1 MPFMDVGI
9 RDFKAKL
16 GRDSGLKVRT
26 RCGMSKISIGITGL
40 SEIKFEITG
49 TLLGTLSMDNRQ
61 FLLRNNN
68 MVENLKVTCFY
79 LVNRL

>member
-1 MPFMDVGI
+1 MKAGI
-9 RDFKAKL
+9 RDFKEKR
-16 GRDSGLKVRT
+16 GRDSGLKVRAG
-26 RCGMSKISIGITGL
+26 CGMSKISIGIKGL

-68 MVENLKVTCFY
+68 MVENLKVT
-79 LVNRL
+79 NRL

>member
-1 MPFMDVGI
+1 MKAGI
-9 RDFKAKL
+9 RDFKAKR
-16 GRDSGLKVRT
+16 GRCSGLKVRAG
-26 RCGMSKISIGITGL
+26 CGMSKISIGITGL
-40 SEIKFEITG
+40 SEIKYEITG
-49 TLLGTLSMDNRQ
+49 TLLGILSMDNRQ